1 MLSTSNHKT
10 MNLSKKQKQLAT
22 LINELKQEI
31 QRIETDPTSPNP
43 KREQMYQ
50 RALKDIESL
59 SPELQTQLEYLINN
73 HPWIKKD

>member
-1 MLSTSNHKT
+1 
-10 MNLSKKQKQLAT
+10 MNLSKMQKQLTAQ
-22 LINELKQEI
+22 INQLKQEI

-59 SPELQTQLEYLINN
+59 SPELRTQWDDLINN